1 MKMTRAQRLQLAA
14 TALGKRKADTVITN
28 GIIVNVHSKE
38 HIRDKDIAITSGAI
52 AYIGDCQQLI
62 GKETEV
68 IDASGKFIT
77 PGLIDGHM
85 HVESTMLSVT
95 EFAKA
100 ALKQGTTSIF
110 MDPHEIANVFGLKGV
125 RWMHEEGQKLPLR
138 VFTTVPSCVP
148 ATDTLEDAGAE
159 LLPKDVEQAL
169 EWENVTGLGEVMNFP
184 GVVHGDE
191 KMAQEIEATIQ
202 AGKTV
207 TGHIPADDPK
217 MLQAY
222 VASGVTSCHETV
234 TREQAL
240 EKLRLGMHVMI
251 REGSAWQDVEQL
263 APIITK
269 DHVPTDNLSLVTD
282 DVYPQTLTELGHL
295 NYVIRKA
302 VKEGVDPIT
311 ALQLATINAAKYFKC
326 EDTLGSIAP
335 GKWADLLFID
345 RLAEM
350 KPSSVLVGGKM
361 IYDQG
366 MYKVNFPVYTYPTEA
381 KNSVHLKKELKAE
394 DFHTKT
400 LTQPKVTVNVI
411 EVLENN
417 ARTAK
422 AKAELT
428 VRNSII
434 QSNIKEDIIHLAC
447 IDRHHRSGQISNA
460 FVKGFQLQSGAV
472 ASTVAHDSHN
482 LLVMGVNKE
491 DMAIAANKIAELG
504 GGMIVVN
511 HGKIL
516 AEVPLPIAGLMSDKP
531 LEQVG
536 EQVKSLEQAWKKLG
550 CKMNAPFMTFSLIAL
565 PVIPSIRITNRGIAD
580 VDAFELMPL
589 EITES

>member
-1 MKMTRAQRLQLAA
+1 M
-14 TALGKRKADTVITN
+14 
-28 GIIVNVHSKE
+28 
-38 HIRDKDIAITSGAI
+38 
-52 AYIGDCQQLI
+52 
-62 GKETEV
+62 
-68 IDASGKFIT
+68 
-77 PGLIDGHM
+77 
-85 HVESTMLSVT
+85 
-95 EFAKA
+95 
-100 ALKQGTTSIF
+100 
-110 MDPHEIANVFGLKGV
+110 
-125 RWMHEEGQKLPLR
+125 
-138 VFTTVPSCVP
+138 
-148 ATDTLEDAGAE
+148 
-159 LLPKDVEQAL
+159 
-169 EWENVTGLGEVMNFP
+169 
-184 GVVHGDE
+184 
-191 KMAQEIEATIQ
+191 
-202 AGKTV
+202 
-207 TGHIPADDPK
+207 
-217 MLQAY
+217 
-222 VASGVTSCHETV
+222 
-234 TREQAL
+234 
-240 EKLRLGMHVMI
+240 
-251 REGSAWQDVEQL
+251 
-263 APIITK
+263 
-269 DHVPTDNLSLVTD
+269 
-282 DVYPQTLTELGHL
+282 
-295 NYVIRKA
+295 
-302 VKEGVDPIT
+302 
-311 ALQLATINAAKYFKC
+311 
-326 EDTLGSIAP
+326 
-335 GKWADLLFID
+335 
-345 RLAEM
+345 
-350 KPSSVLVGGKM
+350 
-361 IYDQG
+361 
-366 MYKVNFPVYTYPTEA
+366 
-381 KNSVHLKKELKAE
+381 KAE